1 MSSCRDS
8 RDKYTC
14 INSSTRRGLHKTVKI
29 TYRCCHGFV
38 RDGYGCTKIDIF
50 SMPETLEK
58 LEATSDFLSLIKA
71 ADLIDVLTSSNLTIF
86 APSNEAIAEYTAD
99 LEEKVNRMKYK
110 TILMVFVTM
119 FTEEKG
125 KPTIWHQ
132 HSLSHMTNGFI
143 YAGDFADEMI
153 IPSINKKSTLRIN
166 MYSGYPPT
174 VTVNCARIVTANQ
187 HSINGVVHT
196 VDRVIKPVEKS
207 IADIITSDPQFTI
220 MKQLLSS
227 SGMVEELRSDGQFTM
242 FAPTDAA
249 FKRLKPSIL
258 NSLLEGSSCLE
269 AVIKQHILP
278 NTICSDSIQGKM
290 KTSSLLDQYL
300 IVERTE
306 DGKLFVEDSQIVAKD
321 IVGTNGVLHIIDKPL
336 IPNEGEIYFLENMY
350 IPYVSFNQGFGSV
363 ESNPEKLREILRYH
377 MTVPSIRANTLT
389 NNQMAD
395 TAAGH
400 PLRINLYAGAPLLT
414 GIFRGNRGRPVRVT
428 AGCSRVSVL
437 DSRACG
443 AVVHIIEDML
453 EVPKADILSA
463 LEEEKFSLF
472 KRMIEESGRNWR
484 KKGLILYSFHPTTP
498 SELYLTKSSKD
509 IMKNNELKDKIVRRH
524 ILKEHICCSG
534 VNSNNWLFMDRKR
547 TMDGS
552 NIHIRRAHNG
562 RLMAGPA
569 RIIDC
574 GAPTSNG
581 VVHTIN
587 RMIVDESDLVPSGG
601 RNGPEGGKIFPLSNF
616 GKIFVF

>member
-58 LEATSDFLSLIKA
+58 LEATTDFLSLIKA
-71 ADLIDVLTSSNLTIF
+71 ADMIDVITSSNLTIF

-99 LEEKVNRMKYK
+99 LEEKNEIQNNIDGLRNDVYRRKRETHNLAS
-110 TILMVFVTM
+110 TL
-119 FTEEKG
+119 
-125 KPTIWHQ
+125 
-132 HSLSHMTNGFI
+132 LSHMTNGFI

-227 SGMVEELRSDGQFTM
+227 SGMVDELRADGQFTI

-321 IVGTNGVLHIIDKPL
+321 I
-336 IPNEGEIYFLENMY
+336 
-350 IPYVSFNQGFGSV
+350 
-363 ESNPEKLREILRYH
+363 SNPDKLREILRYH
-377 MTVPSIRANTLT
+377 MTEPSIRANSLS

-395 TAAGH
+395 TCCWS
-400 PLRINLYAGAPLLT
+400 PIKNQSLR
-414 GIFRGNRGRPVRVT
+414 RV
-428 AGCSRVSVL
+428 
-437 DSRACG
+437 
-443 AVVHIIEDML
+443 
-453 EVPKADILSA
+453 
-463 LEEEKFSLF
+463 
-472 KRMIEESGRNWR
+472 
-484 KKGLILYSFHPTTP
+484 Y
-498 SELYLTKSSKD
+498 
-509 IMKNNELKDKIVRRH
+509 
-524 ILKEHICCSG
+524 
-534 VNSNNWLFMDRKR
+534 
-547 TMDGS
+547 
-552 NIHIRRAHNG
+552 
-562 RLMAGPA
+562 
-569 RIIDC
+569 
-574 GAPTSNG
+574 
-581 VVHTIN
+581 
-587 RMIVDESDLVPSGG
+587 
-601 RNGPEGGKIFPLSNF
+601 
-616 GKIFVF
+616 